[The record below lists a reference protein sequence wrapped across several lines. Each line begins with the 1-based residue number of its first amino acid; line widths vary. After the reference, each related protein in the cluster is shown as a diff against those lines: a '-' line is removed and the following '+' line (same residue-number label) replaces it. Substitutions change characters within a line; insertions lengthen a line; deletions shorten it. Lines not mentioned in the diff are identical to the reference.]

1 MLGKL
6 LDNTYSNLLIPLYET
21 KFYNLRIVPD
31 NTVVKQLVEEW
42 FRGIL
47 LTSVVKIG
55 LGCYPVTRGGMEK

>member
-1 MLGKL
+1 MLGEL
-6 LDNTYSNLLIPLYET
+6 LDNTYSNLLIPRYET
-21 KFYNLRIVPD
+21 RFYNSRIVPSD
-31 NTVVKQLVEEW
+31 TVVKRFVKEW